1 MADGNGKSI
10 KPFKMEWATRKDGE
24 LIVGSVGKEWV
35 TQEKGFIHNDAEWIK
50 VLTGMD
56 NASVRGKRVDRA
68 ASWYIDSFATVL

>member
-35 TQEKGFIHNDAEWIK
+35 TKEHGFIHNDAEWIK
-50 VLTGMD
+50 VLTGM
-56 NASVRGKRVDRA
+56 
-68 ASWYIDSFATVL
+68 